1 MLITNGSTTFPRIR
15 EAAQTPRTVTVSF
28 PSPVT
33 RATAMLTGF
42 NVQFSPQGGDH
53 HLGDAVAVADGAP
66 VADRRAA
73 QRVGADA
80 VADMNAGIAYL
91 ESQTDYNG
99 NTADYARDE
108 GDDRSEARLVL
119 GVRLW
124 F

>member
-53 HLGDAVAVADGAP
+53 HLGQLDVRLSTGAP
-66 VADRRAA
+66 SGTTVPVTIFFDLRDWSGNRDDFYEGTVLFSVVA
-73 QRVGADA
+73 
-80 VADMNAGIAYL
+80 
-91 ESQTDYNG
+91 E
-99 NTADYARDE
+99 
-108 GDDRSEARLVL
+108 
-119 GVRLW
+119 
-124 F
+124 